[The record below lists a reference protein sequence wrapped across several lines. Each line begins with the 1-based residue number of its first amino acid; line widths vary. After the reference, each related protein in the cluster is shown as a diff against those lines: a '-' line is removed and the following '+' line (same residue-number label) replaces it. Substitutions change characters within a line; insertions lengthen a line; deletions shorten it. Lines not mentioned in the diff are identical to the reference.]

1 MIISYLSDKIFQ
13 RHLLLIIRN
22 DIDKE
27 DEDFSFHFILLP
39 KKSIKKIKIMI
50 EINGTNVLIVIYR
63 FFQLEW
69 NTNKIY

>member
-1 MIISYLSDKIFQ
+1 MIISNLSDTIFQ

-27 DEDFSFHFILLP
+27 DKDFSFHFILPP
-39 KKSIKKIKIMI
+39 KKLIKKIKIMI

-63 FFQLEW
+63 IFQLEW